1 MRLIACSPLLV
12 LVLTACGERAAA
24 PAPAPAVQTPPT
36 AVVETPPAAAGQ
48 DSRPAPSAPVDE
60 RFSETREGW
69 RADFTLRLPALPQHA
84 AKGLHRACT
93 AWLFQGLATPRA
105 TMAESGEAA
114 LAALIGDGARPT
126 SAPDPWYCERAVVA
140 THYGRGWLAL
150 RRSETSFAGGAH
162 PNSRVE
168 ALIVD
173 SEAVRALTLDEVV
186 PPDRQA
192 ELRLILARELRRIR
206 GLPAD
211 GPLTSEVAS
220 DADLPIPLPL
230 LSDEGARFVWNPYE
244 IGPYSD
250 GAFEVA
256 VPLAQMRAFL
266 ANDPW

>member
-1 MRLIACSPLLV
+1 MRLITCCPILV
-12 LVLTACGERAAA
+12 LVLAACGERAAP
-24 PAPAPAVQTPPT
+24 PATT
-36 AVVETPPAAAGQ
+36 ATPPAAPAAVETTPAPVSPA
-48 DSRPAPSAPVDE
+48 SRPAPAAPVDE
-60 RFSETREGW
+60 RFSEAREGW

-230 LSDEGARFVWNPYE
+230 LTDEGARFVWNPYE

-256 VPLAQMRAFL
+256 VPLAQMRGFL
-266 ANDPW
+266 INDPW